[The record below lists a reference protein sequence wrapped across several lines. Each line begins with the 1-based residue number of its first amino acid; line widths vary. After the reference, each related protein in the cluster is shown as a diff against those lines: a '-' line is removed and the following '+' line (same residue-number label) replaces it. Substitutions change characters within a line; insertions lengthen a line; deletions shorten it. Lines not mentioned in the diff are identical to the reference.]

1 MRVNLAFSQPGKE
14 MKNSAGKISHARK
27 FAEHVVPQVIKPAR
41 TVWNQVIGTF
51 FLIFAAAIVPSIVR
65 DYRALDEDPHA
76 MVRLIL
82 AVCFCA
88 LMAFFGISSFLRA
101 RRISRS

>member
-1 MRVNLAFSQPGKE
+1 
-14 MKNSAGKISHARK
+14 MKNSAMKISHVRK

-51 FLIFAAAIVPSIVR
+51 FLIFATATIPSVVR
-65 DYRALDEDPHA
+65 ACQALDEDPRA
-76 MVRLIL
+76 IGQLII
-82 AVCFCA
+82 AICFGG

>member
-1 MRVNLAFSQPGKE
+1 
-14 MKNSAGKISHARK
+14 MKNSAGKISHVRK

-51 FLIFAAAIVPSIVR
+51 FLIFAAAAIPSVVR
-65 DYRALDEDPHA
+65 DYKALEEDPHA
-76 MVRLIL
+76 IVRLLFAI
-82 AVCFCA
+82 CFGG